1 MKKRVLKITVPIVII
16 LILIVVI
23 IERNFIQKTSD
34 FMFYLE
40 EKYYGNS
47 VFNEIDSNDLNNLIN
62 NKESF
67 AIFIHQPFCSTS
79 YEFNKILVRFAEE
92 NKISFYKMSFDE
104 MKKTVMYEKIKYYPS
119 FAIYNNGKLIDFLE
133 ADSDED
139 LIRYKDIEEFKN
151 WFKSYIQIK
160 DITE

>member
-40 EKYYGNS
+40 EKYYGDS
-47 VFNEIDSNDLNNLIN
+47 VFNEIESNDLSNLIN
-62 NKESF
+62 DKESF

-79 YEFNKILVRFAEE
+79 YEFNKILTKFAEE
-92 NKISFYKMSFDE
+92 NKISFYKMSFNE
-104 MKKTVMYEKIKYYPS
+104 MKKTVMYENIKYYPS

-139 LIRYKDIEEFKN
+139 LNRYKHMEEFKN
-151 WFKSYIQIK
+151 WFSSYIQMK
-160 DITE
+160 EYN